1 MELIQHPFVSE
12 STAKTLMQ
20 FGWKNGDPI
29 PAELGQKLIGMKE
42 GIAKPSDNTVVV
54 AAVDLTETQLQE
66 IKALLDEAKEVDK
79 KQKEEARIAEATK
92 AMSPTVAAEYRRMQQ
107 MTSSN
112 QSAEIVDDRAE
123 VAAQEQN
130 VAVEEKPAEQ
140 SPAPG
145 FDTPPLQH
153 NYCPRC
159 GWDTALPHDVKISD
173 ADKEDF
179 LISVLGNTRFKK
191 TYELFG
197 GKMVVHFRSVTAEEN
212 EQIYRQIA
220 LDQQS
225 GVIETRGEW
234 VIKLL
239 NYRMACALE
248 KVTTSDGKILHAF
261 DELDTTKKDKDQTT
275 ILPAYDKMAA
285 TVLAQEA
292 TRRLLGV
299 HLREFSRLTEALEAM
314 ALEPSFWN
322 GID

>member
-1 MELIQHPFVSE
+1 MELIKHPFVSE
-12 STAKTLMQ
+12 STAKTLTQ

-29 PAELGQKLIGMKE
+29 PAELGPKLLGIKE
-42 GIAKPSDNTVVV
+42 GIAKPSDTTVVV
-54 AAVDLTETQLQE
+54 AIADLADAQIQE
-66 IKALLDEAKEVDK
+66 IKTMLEAAKDVER
-79 KQKEEARIAEATK
+79 KQKEDERIAEATK
-92 AMSPTVAAEYRRMQQ
+92 SMSPTVAAEYRRLQEAKNQ
-107 MTSSN
+107 

-123 VAAQEQN
+123 VAAKE
-130 VAVEEKPAEQ
+130 AVEEKKAPA
-140 SPAPG
+140 PPG
-145 FDTPPLQH
+145 FDAPEPKSSF
-153 NYCPRC
+153 CPRC
-159 GWDTALPHDVKISD
+159 GWDMALPHDVKISD

-179 LISVLGNTRFKK
+179 LISVLGNTRFRK
-191 TYELFG
+191 TYDLFG
-197 GKMVVHFRSVTAEEN
+197 GKMTVHFRSVTADEN

-234 VIKLL
+234 IVKLL

-248 KVTTSDGKILHAF
+248 KVTGNDGKLLHEF
-261 DELDTTKKDKDQTT
+261 PELDTTKAEKDQTPV
-275 ILPAYDKMAA
+275 LPQYDLLAK